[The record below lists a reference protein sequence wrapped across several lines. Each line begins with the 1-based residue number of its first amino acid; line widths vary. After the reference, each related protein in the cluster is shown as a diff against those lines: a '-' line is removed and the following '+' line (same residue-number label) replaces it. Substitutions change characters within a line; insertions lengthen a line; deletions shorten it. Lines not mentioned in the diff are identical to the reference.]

1 MAFTVLK
8 IERWG
13 FMQDLNNFVWFVK
26 VIDYGGF
33 AAAGRAL
40 DLPKSRL
47 SRRIAQLEERL
58 GVRLIQRTTR
68 QFTVTEVGQT
78 FYQHC
83 KAMMVEAEAAEEAVA
98 ALQAEPRGIVRL
110 TCPVTL
116 LHVHIGPMLARFMA
130 RYPGINLQLE
140 ATNRRVDLVSEGI
153 DVAIRVRPRP
163 FDDSDLVL
171 RVLAD
176 RGHCL
181 VAGSQ
186 LIQQQGMPE
195 MPSELSAWPGLS
207 MGEGKQVHK
216 WELTG
221 PEGARAEIHYVPR
234 LITTDMLALREAA
247 VAGVGVVQLPI
258 LMVKDQLATG
268 ELVRV
273 LEAWEPRREVIHAV
287 YPSRRGLLP
296 SVRALVDFLTEEY
309 ARMVED

>member
-1 MAFTVLK
+1 ML
-8 IERWG
+8 
-13 FMQDLNNFVWFVK
+13 DLNDLAWFVQ
-26 VIDYGGF
+26 VVDHEGF

-40 DLPKSRL
+40 DQPKSKL

-58 GVRLIQRTTR
+58 GVRLIHRTTR
-68 QFTVTEVGQT
+68 QFVVTEVGQT

-83 KAMMVEAEAAEEAVA
+83 KAMLIEAEAAQQAVET
-98 ALQAEPRGIVRL
+98 LSSEPRGSVKL

-116 LHVHIGPMLARFMA
+116 LHAHVGPMLARFMA

-140 ATNRRVDLVSEGI
+140 ATNRRVDLVGEGI

-181 VAGSQ
+181 VASPQ
-186 LIQQQGMPE
+186 LIERMGKPR
-195 MPSELSAWPGLS
+195 MPSELSEWPGLS
-207 MGEGKQVHK
+207 MGAGKQVHK
-216 WELTG
+216 WELSG
-221 PEGARAEIHYVPR
+221 PEGAKAEIHYTPR
-234 LITTDMLALREAA
+234 FITTDMLALREAA
-247 VAGVGVVQLPI
+247 MAGVGVVQLPI
-258 LMVKDQLATG
+258 LMVKDQLASG

-273 LEAWEPRREVIHAV
+273 LDAWEPRREVIHAV

-296 SVRALVDFLTEEY
+296 SVRTLVDFLTEEY
-309 ARMVED
+309 ARMVEE